1 MTQAAGSGRHDN
13 AARYPLEEGVCYLVR
28 GKSADPC
35 YRFAEAQAAAGTPI
49 LCVSRT
55 VPERL
60 RMRYDLAG
68 AEMWWITGSPGE
80 GHYDPTA
87 ISTLSSD
94 IDEFIDRHP
103 DGSLVVLDGIEYI
116 TINVGFEKAVLF
128 LEHLNEFVMPRRA
141 TMLVPADP
149 DCYLPMEF
157 ARLDRFT
164 GSLSEEELR
173 QMLESSNPE

>member
-1 MTQAAGSGRHDN
+1 MTQAAGSGRPES
-13 AARYPLEEGVCYLVR
+13 AARFPLEEGVCYLVR
-28 GKSADPC
+28 GKSAEPC
-35 YRFAEAQAAAGTPI
+35 YRFAQAQAAAGTPI

-55 VPERL
+55 VPDRL
-60 RMRYDLAG
+60 RSRYDLDG

-87 ISTLSSD
+87 ISTLSSH
-94 IDEFIDRHP
+94 IDEFIDKHP

-128 LEHLNEFVMPRRA
+128 LEHLNEFVMPRRT

-149 DCYLPMEF
+149 DCYPPTEF

-164 GSLSEEELR
+164 GSLTEDEVR
-173 QMLESSNPE
+173 QIVESSGPD